1 MFACRRDI
9 GSRVDFQDYTRI
21 IRKRWV
27 TIVLTALLTL
37 GLAALLTAT
46 ATKKYAATTQF
57 FVSISGA
64 DDGTQLQQGGTFV
77 QQRVKSYAELLKTPR
92 VLDPVVEELGDG
104 TTTEDLVELI
114 TVTTPPDTVMLEV
127 SVTDPE
133 PERAQEIATALG
145 KAFPSVVDELERP
158 SDTSK
163 RSPVKVSMVKPAQ
176 TDEDPVSPAPI
187 RNLVL
192 GLALGLVA
200 GFGLALWRH
209 QQDTTVRTGDDV
221 EEITEQP
228 VIGAVHFDPRAGKEP
243 LIVETDPTSPR
254 AEAFRAV
261 RTNLMFVNAASHPRT
276 IALTSSIPGEGK
288 STTIANLALTLA
300 QAGSRVCLIEGDLRR
315 PRLLEYL
322 GLEGSAGITDVLI
335 ERATLDEV
343 LQPYGEHGLD
353 ILGCGAIPPN
363 PSELLASS
371 AMSSVLAD
379 LSARY
384 DYVLI
389 DTPPVLPV
397 TDAVILSTKV
407 DGIMVLVGTTIV
419 SKEQL
424 SATLAALAAV
434 ENKVLG
440 LVLNRVGTSKGE
452 RSGYYGYYDYS
463 SDPARQQH
471 PTRAA
476 KRRALDRAGK
486 P

>member
-1 MFACRRDI
+1 MDL
-9 GSRVDFQDYTRI
+9 QDYIRI
-21 IRKRWV
+21 IRKRWM
-27 TIVLTALLTL
+27 TIVLTALVTL

-46 ATKKYAATTQF
+46 ATKKYEADTQF

-77 QQRVKSYAELLKTPR
+77 QQRVKSYAELVKTPR
-92 VLDPVVEELGDG
+92 VLGPVAKELGDG
-104 TTTEDLVELI
+104 TTTDDLAELI

-127 SVTDPE
+127 SVTDPS
-133 PERAQEIATALG
+133 PERAQEIATTLG
-145 KAFPSVVDELERP
+145 EAFPAVVDKLERP
-158 SDTSK
+158 SDKSK
-163 RSPVKVSMVKPAQ
+163 RSPVKVSLVKPAQ
-176 TDEDPVSPAPI
+176 TDDTPVSPSPV
-187 RNLVL
+187 RNLAL
-192 GLALGLVA
+192 GLALGLLF
-200 GFGLALWRH
+200 GFGLALMRH
-209 QQDTTVRTGDDV
+209 QHDTTVRTGEDV

-228 VIGAVHFDPRAGKEP
+228 IIGAVHFDPRAGREP
-243 LIVETDPTSPR
+243 LIVESDPNSPR
-254 AEAFRAV
+254 SEAFRSL

-300 QAGSRVCLIEGDLRR
+300 QSGSTVCLIEGDLRR

-322 GLEGSAGITDVLI
+322 GLEGVAGITDVLI
-335 ERATLDEV
+335 ERATLDDV

-371 AMSSVLAD
+371 GMSSVLGELAT
-379 LSARY
+379 RY

-424 SATLAALAAV
+424 SATLQALNAV

-440 LVLNRVGTSKGE
+440 LVLNRVGTTKGSG
-452 RSGYYGYYDYS
+452 SGYYGYYDYS
-463 SDPARQQH
+463 SDPTKKEHA
-471 PTRAA
+471 TRAD
-476 KRRALDRAGK
+476 KRRAMTPRRIGK
-486 P
+486 R